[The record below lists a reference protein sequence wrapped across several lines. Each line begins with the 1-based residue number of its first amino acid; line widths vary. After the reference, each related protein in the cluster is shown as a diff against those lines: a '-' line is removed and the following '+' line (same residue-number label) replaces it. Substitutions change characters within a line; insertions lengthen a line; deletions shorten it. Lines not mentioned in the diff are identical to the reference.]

1 MRRTL
6 AIILVLIVLLVT
18 VMFCGL
24 IDQLE
29 QDMRMSISVKEGTLS
44 KTNLTY
50 VITNT
55 SEDKLYQYGHG
66 YVIEQWSFFGW
77 TEYHGPQRQTTTA
90 ELMVIQP
97 GEVRE
102 YTIDW
107 SVRYGELPL
116 GWYRIGK
123 AIEAEVCDGGNVPV
137 GQMVYAEFFIWS

>member
-1 MRRTL
+1 MSKGKMR
-6 AIILVLIVLLVT
+6 IGLIVLLVT

-24 IDQLE
+24 IVQLK
-29 QDMRMSISVKEGTLS
+29 QDTWMSISVKEGTLS

-102 YTIDW
+102 YTVDW
-107 SVRYGELPL
+107 SHRYGELPPGL
-116 GWYRIGK
+116 YRLHKVI
-123 AIEAEVCDGGNVPV
+123 IIDIC
-137 GQMVYAEFFIWS
+137 S